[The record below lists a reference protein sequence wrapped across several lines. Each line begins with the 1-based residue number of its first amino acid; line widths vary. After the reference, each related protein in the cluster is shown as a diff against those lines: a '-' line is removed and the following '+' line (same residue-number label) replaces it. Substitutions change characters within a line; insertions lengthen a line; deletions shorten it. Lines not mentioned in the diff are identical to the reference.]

1 MVTAVEAT
9 AVVVMAAAVAM
20 AAAAMAAAMAVIL
33 AVGTV
38 VVMVEETA
46 VEVTAAE
53 VTAVQVTVETVE
65 PQKNVGCCP
74 THRKRGGGRR
84 PTRLTAC
91 ASLNRKTKHGK
102 CERKPKNRRN
112 IEFIL

>member
-20 AAAAMAAAMAVIL
+20 AAAAMAVIL
-33 AVGTV
+33 AVETV
-38 VVMVEETA
+38 VVLVEETA

-53 VTAVQVTVETVE
+53 VTAVQVTVETME

-91 ASLNRKTKHGK
+91 ASLNQNVARNETRKV
-102 CERKPKNRRN
+102 
-112 IEFIL
+112 

>member
-20 AAAAMAAAMAVIL
+20 AAAAMAVIL
-33 AVGTV
+33 AVETV

-91 ASLNRKTKHGK
+91 ASLNRKTKHGSVK
-102 CERKPKNRRN
+102 ESQK
-112 IEFIL
+112 IGET